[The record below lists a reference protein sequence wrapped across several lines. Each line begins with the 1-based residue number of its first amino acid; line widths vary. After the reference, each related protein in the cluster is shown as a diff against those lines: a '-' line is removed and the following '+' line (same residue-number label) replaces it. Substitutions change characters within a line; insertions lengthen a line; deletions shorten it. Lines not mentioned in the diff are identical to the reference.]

1 MFKRLTVLLAALF
14 LFVGMADAQASSV
27 HFKTKGQPVYKDNG
41 LTLSAS
47 GAIVGLGNGDV
58 TVTLHAVGQPIATCT
73 NPSGANQPP
82 GQNPAEVELTGTQVI
97 PSNLI
102 KNGNVSFNVTTGA
115 PQTPIPGAPDCP
127 NSKWREDI
135 IDVVFS
141 SADLSISQGGA
152 VVLTHSKTF

>member
-1 MFKRLTVLLAALF
+1 MSRRLTVLLAALF
-14 LFVGMADAQASSV
+14 LLVGMSDAQASSV

-47 GAIVGLGNGDV
+47 GSITGLGNGDV
-58 TVTLHAVGQPIATCT
+58 VVTLTAVGKPIATCT

-82 GQNPAEVELTGTQVI
+82 GQNPADVTLSGSQVI
-97 PSNLI
+97 PQNEI
-102 KNGNVSFNVTTGA
+102 KNGNVSFKVTTGG

-141 SADLSISQGGA
+141 SASLSIAQAGA
-152 VVLTHSKTF
+152 VVLTHSANL

>member
-1 MFKRLTVLLAALF
+1 MFKRLVILLASAFLLF
-14 LFVGMADAQASSV
+14 GMADVQASSV

-47 GAIVGLGNGDV
+47 GAITGLGNGDV
-58 TVTLHAVGQPIATCT
+58 VVNLSAIGQPIATCT

-102 KNGNVSFNVTTGA
+102 KNGNVAFKVTTGA

-127 NSKWREDI
+127 NPQWREDI

-141 SADLSISQGGA
+141 SASLSISQGGS
-152 VVLTHSKTF
+152 VVLTHSATL